1 MRNVPTLTL
10 DWIQAEKAK
19 HRKALADLE
28 AAERVLLGAVVIESP
43 VARAAGESAVVMPQ
57 ALPKGKRKA
66 LLAII
71 AASPNGLTTPETIR
85 EAIKLGLVD
94 ISTANVSPKL
104 SGSRK
109 QGYLDLL
116 PGGRW
121 RITDIGR
128 EFLASEK
135 N

>member
-28 AAERVLLGAVVIESP
+28 AAERVLLGAAATES
-43 VARAAGESAVVMPQ
+43 VATRTAPASTLDRSS

-71 AASPNGLTTPETIR
+71 AASPNGLSTPETIR
-85 EAIKLGLVD
+85 EAVRLGLAD
-94 ISTANVSPKL
+94 LSTANVSPKL
-104 SGSRK
+104 SESRK
-109 QGYLDLL
+109 QGYLELL
-116 PGGRW
+116 QGGRW
-121 RITDIGR
+121 RITDTGR